1 MADSPEVKDLL
12 NKTNWQDE
20 RRKLRDI
27 ILDCGLEERVKWG
40 KLCFAFE
47 DSNVVII
54 YGMKN
59 SCSLGFFKGAL
70 LEDEDDLLV
79 QPGKHSQAMRRLHF
93 ESLEG
98 IVDGEATIRRFVDR
112 AIQVEK
118 DGLEV
123 AFSEKDNLDYPGELQ
138 DAIDDDPDLAEA
150 FDELTPGRQRG
161 WVLHFSDAKQSETR
175 KRRIDQARLRIIA
188 GTGRDEK

>member
-1 MADSPEVKDLL
+1 MAGDPEVEDLL
-12 NKTNWQDE
+12 NQKNWQDE
-20 RRKLRDI
+20 RRRLREI

-40 KLCFAFE
+40 KLCYAFA

-59 SCSLGFFKGAL
+59 SCAIGFFKGSL
-70 LEDEDDLLV
+70 LEDVDDLLV

-93 ESLEG
+93 GTLKEIDDRE
-98 IVDGEATIRRFVDR
+98 DTIRRFIVQ

-123 AFSEKDNLDYPGELQ
+123 EFTEKDNLDYPDELQ
-138 DAIDDDPDLAEA
+138 DALDDDPELAEA
-150 FDELTPGRQRG
+150 FDDLTPGRQRG
-161 WVLHFSDAKQSETR
+161 WVLHFLDAKQSETR
-175 KRRIDQARLRIIA
+175 TRRIKQARSKIIS
-188 GTGRDEK
+188 GKGRNER

>member
-1 MADSPEVKDLL
+1 MSSNPEVKGLL
-12 NKTNWQDE
+12 SKTGWQDE

-40 KLCFAFE
+40 KLCYAYG

-59 SCSLGFFKGAL
+59 FCALGFFKGSL
-70 LEDEDDLLV
+70 LEDEDGVLV

-93 ESLEG
+93 KSLEDIEG
-98 IVDGEATIRRFVDR
+98 DEDTIRHFIDR
-112 AIQVEK
+112 AIQAEK

-123 AFSEKDNLDYPGELQ
+123 EFTEKDNLDYPDEMRDALDGDPELV
-138 DAIDDDPDLAEA
+138 EA
-150 FDELTPGRQRG
+150 FEELTPGRQRG
-161 WVLHFSDAKQSETR
+161 WVLHFSTAKLSETR
-175 KRRIDQARLRIIA
+175 KRRIGQARPKIIA
-188 GTGRDEK
+188 GKGRNDR

>member
-1 MADSPEVKDLL
+1 MTDDTEVEDLL
-12 NKTNWQDE
+12 NQENWQDE

-27 ILDCGLEERVKWG
+27 LLDSGLEERVKWG
-40 KLCFAFE
+40 KLCYAWD
-47 DSNVVII
+47 DSNVAII

-59 SCSLGFFKGAL
+59 SCAVGFFKGSL
-70 LEDEDDLLV
+70 LEDEDGVLV

-93 ESLEG
+93 ESLTE
-98 IVDGEATIRRFVDR
+98 IKDSEEMIRRFIQR

-123 AFSEKDNLDYPGELQ
+123 EFTEKDNLDYPDELL
-138 DAIDDDPDLAEA
+138 DALDDDTELTEA
-150 FDELTPGRQRG
+150 FKELTPGRQRG

-175 KRRIDQARLRIIA
+175 ARRIDKARSKIIA
-188 GTGRDEK
+188 GKGWNER